1 MGTCILDGLR
11 TSKEAVALKEKEANG
26 LERVVALTIVM
37 LLESIS
43 WDIFSTFNSG
53 IVPIATRGTSSEN
66 AVYLKQFNKK
76 NMNQPVTSSS
86 TNNK

>member
-1 MGTCILDGLR
+1 MLKKKGTCILDGLR

-43 WDIFSTFNSG
+43 
-53 IVPIATRGTSSEN
+53 
-66 AVYLKQFNKK
+66 
-76 NMNQPVTSSS
+76 
-86 TNNK
+86 